1 MCGLCGLMGIEH
13 WTETSANSEAFISD
27 TNRSIRNE
35 RAHRVELI
43 NRALGPLKMRVRD
56 FQASSYTLTSATG
69 RTEIVHDIQSLWVAV
84 ENISACP
91 VDPLDPDYLDHLF
104 GESP

>member
-13 WTETSANSEAFISD
+13 WTETSANSEAFIAD

-43 NRALGPLKMRVRD
+43 NRALGPRKMRVRD

-69 RTEIVHDIQSLWVAV
+69 RTEIVHDIQSLWAAV
-84 ENISACP
+84 ERISAHP
-91 VDPLDPDYLDHLF
+91 VDPLDPDYLDDLF
-104 GESP
+104 GCGL